1 MNLLTAAFSVV
12 VAQSWRIGCLIL
24 AWAGLRFLLRGRIPQ
39 QILFV
44 GWGILALSLL
54 IPVSLPVK
62 WSPFNFARPKR
73 WVSTAGLR
81 AVDPSGQ
88 PPSTTAAINPIVPTA
103 LAPSPFH
110 RLTNTWTPEIV
121 LTFIWLVGIG
131 GLSGVRLLAWARF
144 YRRLHRLPA
153 PSSLRISSAVAECA
167 EILRIKGSI
176 SVRVTDAAGGPAL
189 GGLWTP
195 VVLVPTRLGEELTND
210 ELRLVLLHELGH
222 WRRGDLPANLLIQGA
237 RMLHW
242 FNPLVWFAAG
252 MARVDC
258 ELACDEFVMRRISP
272 SRTSAYGA
280 TLLKVLG
287 LVHGPSPTPAVLGI
301 LENKQLL
308 KRRIQMIADYRTWT
322 TGRLLA
328 GLAFLTVLAITA
340 ITGEVQARAAGNVAA
355 VTTTNAPEGW
365 WKNGSTLDAY
375 VVGVD
380 PTQPKIKPVSA
391 YVKSIEP
398 QIHGFGGMMQ
408 MCSAETYRGKR
419 LRFSAMMKTADAESG
434 HLWFRVDAPGNRPI
448 EFDNMDNRPLKG
460 TTDWTL
466 CTIVLDVPPEAA
478 NLAYGFFIQGTGQ
491 AWVNNA
497 QLEEVGA
504 DIPTTNQPLSVALRP
519 DNFPKAPV
527 NLDFTPRELS
537 EVPFVLGP
545 EKFNG
550 GDTISIQQVLA
561 TSTQFEI
568 GDHLVVRGQYHLE
581 SKEHATLALFMT
593 TTDGN
598 GKENVSLT
606 QTREIKK
613 GSGEF
618 ELSYDVKHTGA
629 LHLSFYGIPD
639 GKPFAGVYFGTK
651 PQMAKIQHWM
661 LSDYE

>member
-1 MNLLTAAFSVV
+1 MILLTEAFSVV
-12 VAQSWRIGCLIL
+12 AAQSWRIGCLIL
-24 AWAGLRFLLRGRIPQ
+24 AWAALRLLLRGRVPQ

-44 GWGILALSLL
+44 GWVTIALSLL
-54 IPVSLPVK
+54 IPVSVPVT
-62 WSPFNFARPKR
+62 WSPFNFGHPARWMP
-73 WVSTAGLR
+73 TAGLSTEGVP
-81 AVDPSGQ
+81 AL
-88 PPSTTAAINPIVPTA
+88 PPSTATTVEPAVLAAPA
-103 LAPSPFH
+103 LSPAPRS
-110 RLTNTWTPEIV
+110 TISWTPGMV
-121 LTFIWLVGIG
+121 MTLIWLAGIG
-131 GLSGVRLLAWARF
+131 GLLGVRLLAWARF
-144 YRRLHRLPA
+144 YRRLHRFSTKA
-153 PSSLRISSAVAECA
+153 SLRINTGIAECA
-167 EILRIKGSI
+167 EILRIKGPI

-189 GGLWTP
+189 SGLWTP

-210 ELRLVLLHELGH
+210 ELRLVLLHELAH

-237 RMLHW
+237 RILHW

-287 LVHGPSPTPAVLGI
+287 LARGQCPTSGVLGI

-322 TGRLLA
+322 TSRLLA

-340 ITGEVQARAAGNVAA
+340 ITGEVRARAAGNVAA

-419 LRFSAMMKTADAESG
+419 LRFSAMMKTADAESA

-460 TTDWTL
+460 NTDWTL

-504 DIPTTNQPLSVALRP
+504 DIPTTNQPLNVAIRP

-537 EVPFVLGP
+537 DVPFVLGP

-550 GDTISIQQVLA
+550 GDTITIQQVLA
-561 TSTQFEI
+561 TSPQFEI

-629 LHLSFYGIPD
+629 LHISFYGISD
-639 GKPFAGVYFGTK
+639 GRPFATVYFGTK